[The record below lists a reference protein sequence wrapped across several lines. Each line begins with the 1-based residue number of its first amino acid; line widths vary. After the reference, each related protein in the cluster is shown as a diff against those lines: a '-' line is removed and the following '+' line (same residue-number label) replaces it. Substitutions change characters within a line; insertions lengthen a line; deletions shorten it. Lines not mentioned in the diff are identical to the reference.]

1 MKYPKTRPTPPI
13 MSPTFSISFCW
24 IMPVACAKAFGGVEI
39 GRTIAR
45 DEPKATPIS
54 SVATPPSGNR
64 LSLILIPAIAS
75 IGTSKAAVAVC
86 EMKLAIIADKS

>member
-1 MKYPKTRPTPPI
+1 MTSMKYPKTRPTPPI

-45 DEPKATPIS
+45 DEPKATPIKA
-54 SVATPPSGNR
+54 VLPLPQAVTDYPSY
-64 LSLILIPAIAS
+64 LFLQ
-75 IGTSKAAVAVC
+75 
-86 EMKLAIIADKS
+86 